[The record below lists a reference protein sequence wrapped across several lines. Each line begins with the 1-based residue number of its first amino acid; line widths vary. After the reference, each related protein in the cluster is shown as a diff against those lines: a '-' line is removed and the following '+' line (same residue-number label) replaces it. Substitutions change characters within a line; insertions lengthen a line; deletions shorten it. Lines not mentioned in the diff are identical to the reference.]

1 MGPLWGL
8 GLTLDR
14 NLFLVVLLANL
25 LFAFAFSLSLFRRRP
40 RADRVFI
47 VLGLFLVLSL
57 LSLTGMYLFAATP
70 VRDIQFFLVD

>member
-14 NLFLVVLLANL
+14 NLLLVVLLANL
-25 LFAFAFSLSLFRRRP
+25 LFAYAFSLSVFRKRP
-40 RADRVFI
+40 PLDRLFI
-47 VLGLFLVLSL
+47 VLGLFLVLGF

-70 VRDIQFFLVD
+70 IRDVQLFVVD